1 MDYKHTL
8 QLPQTSFPMKANL
21 PTAEPRWLRRWEEQ
35 GLYAKIVARA
45 RGRERYIL
53 HDGPPY
59 ANGHIHIGTAL
70 NKILKDFI
78 VKSKFMAGFA
88 SDYVPGWDCHGL
100 PIEHE
105 VDKKLGRREGVGLL
119 EKRRLCREYAER
131 FIRIQREEFKRLGV
145 FGEWEHPYLTM
156 HPGYQATIVRE
167 FGRFAGRGHVYRGKK
182 PVHWCL
188 HCTTALAEAE
198 VEYQNH
204 RSPSIYVKFPLPPS
218 VGERLPALRGVPSS
232 VVIWTT
238 TPWTLP
244 ANLAIALHP
253 EYEYVAVRVGDEAFV
268 VAAGLLEA
276 FLAAIGRPAHE
287 VLARFPS
294 RALEGVRA
302 QHPFLARDSVLI
314 LGEHVTL
321 EAGTGAVHIAPG
333 HGQEDYELGL
343 RHGLDIYTPVDDLG
357 RFTADVPLF
366 AGQQV
371 FKANPAIVAT
381 LRDRGMLLKDEL
393 LDHSYP
399 HCWRCKHPV
408 IFRSTQQWFI
418 ALDHAGLRQRALDQ
432 ILKVAWVPPWGKD
445 RIYAMVENRPDW
457 CISRQ
462 RAWGVPIVVFYCQG
476 CGQTVLD
483 EAVIAHV
490 AEQIRQEGA
499 DLWFARSAAEL
510 LPTGYACP
518 RCGGQAFEKERDI
531 LDVWFD
537 SGVSWAA
544 VLEARPNLKWPC
556 DLYLE
561 GSDQHRGWFHSALLT
576 AVGTREQAP
585 YRTVLTHGFVVDGQG
600 RKMSKSLGN
609 VIVPQEVIEQHGAE
623 VLRLW
628 VAAEDY
634 REDIRISAEILT
646 RLVEAY
652 RRIRNTARFILGNL
666 YDFDPERDAVA
677 DPALEELDR
686 FALLRLSRLIRRV
699 RGAYETFEFHLIYHA
714 LHNFCAVD
722 LSAFYLD
729 VLKDRLYC
737 SHPHDPARRSAQ
749 TVLNRTLRALA
760 QLMAPLLPF
769 TAEEIWSH
777 LPGVR
782 EESVHLTGFPDPSPQ
797 AEDPVLEACWERLLK
812 VRGEVYKVL
821 EAARQRKEIG
831 SSLDAQVIL
840 AADGS
845 TAGLLREQL
854 AQLPA
859 LFIVS
864 QVSLDG
870 PADGPWVE
878 SAEVEGLRIQALPA
892 SGRKCAR
899 CWTYSEVVGR
909 DTTHP
914 ELCARCARV
923 VRAM

>member
-1 MDYKHTL
+1 VPKPEAEAAAKL
-8 QLPQTSFPMKANL
+8 ASLPPEKLGGLAL
-21 PTAEPRWLRRWEEQ
+21 ADPTRILA
-35 GLYAKIVARA
+35 YAKGA
-45 RGRERYIL
+45 EL
-53 HDGPPY
+53 E
-59 ANGHIHIGTAL
+59 
-70 NKILKDFI
+70 
-78 VKSKFMAGFA
+78 
-88 SDYVPGWDCHGL
+88 GL
-100 PIEHE
+100 TYRHAFYDRVSPI
-105 VDKKLGRREGVGLL
+105 
-119 EKRRLCREYAER
+119 
-131 FIRIQREEFKRLGV
+131 
-145 FGEWEHPYLTM
+145 
-156 HPGYQATIVRE
+156 
-167 FGRFAGRGHVYRGKK
+167 
-182 PVHWCL
+182 
-188 HCTTALAEAE
+188 
-198 VEYQNH
+198 
-204 RSPSIYVKFPLPPS
+204 
-218 VGERLPALRGVPSS
+218 LPA
-232 VVIWTT
+232 
-238 TPWTLP
+238 
-244 ANLAIALHP
+244 
-253 EYEYVAVRVGDEAFV
+253 
-268 VAAGLLEA
+268 
-276 FLAAIGRPAHE
+276 
-287 VLARFPS
+287 
-294 RALEGVRA
+294 
-302 QHPFLARDSVLI
+302 
-314 LGEHVTL
+314 EHVTL
-321 EAGTGAVHIAPG
+321 EQGTGLVHTAPG

-457 CISRQ
+457 CVSRQ